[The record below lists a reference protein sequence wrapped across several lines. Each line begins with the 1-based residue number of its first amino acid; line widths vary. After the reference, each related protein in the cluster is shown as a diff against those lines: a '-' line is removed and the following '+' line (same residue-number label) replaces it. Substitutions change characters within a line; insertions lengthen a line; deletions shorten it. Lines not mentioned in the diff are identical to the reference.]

1 MSNYCS
7 YCGRRGHNRRTC
19 PHRSEE
25 QKAID
30 KKWMKKSGPRKGS
43 RSQCSYCGLHGHNR
57 RTCPHLAHVRDNAL
71 ISARQC
77 VREAL
82 STLSDFG
89 VGPGALYE
97 VTDSWR
103 DLSATYI
110 LDGEVSVSF
119 TEQYRM
125 GSDLMYA
132 EEEGLHPTFHFHPKG
147 QKVYGQLPRE
157 RDASAEISIHYDVA
171 RRRTVKKCK
180 SLLTFGTEESYPRT
194 KSLGMSGA
202 KFSDEQVEKLVE
214 WAQRLV
220 SQHYKGKDVK
230 HDRFGHQDFIEG
242 VQAEL
247 GY

>member
-1 MSNYCS
+1 MSNYCG
-7 YCGRRGHNRRTC
+7 YCGKRGHNKRTC
-19 PHRSEE
+19 PERPEE

-43 RSQCSYCGLHGHNR
+43 QSQCSYCGLYGHNR
-57 RTCPHLAHVRDNAL
+57 RTCRHLAHIRDNAL

-103 DLSATYI
+103 GLGATYI
-110 LDGEVSVSF
+110 IDGEVSVSF
-119 TEQYRM
+119 NEEYRM
-125 GSDLMYA
+125 GADFMYA
-132 EEEGLHPTFHFHPKG
+132 KEEGVHPTFHFHPKG
-147 QKVYGQLPRE
+147 QKVYGEWSRE
-157 RDASAEISIHYDVA
+157 RDSTAEIAVHYDVA

-180 SLLTFGTEESYPRT
+180 TLLTFGTEESYPRT
-194 KSLGMSGA
+194 KSLGKSNA
-202 KFSDEQVEKLVE
+202 KFSEEQVEKLVE

-220 SQHYKGKDVK
+220 SQHYKRKDVK
-230 HDRFGHQDFIEG
+230 HEHALDESRLETI
-242 VQAEL
+242 QAEL